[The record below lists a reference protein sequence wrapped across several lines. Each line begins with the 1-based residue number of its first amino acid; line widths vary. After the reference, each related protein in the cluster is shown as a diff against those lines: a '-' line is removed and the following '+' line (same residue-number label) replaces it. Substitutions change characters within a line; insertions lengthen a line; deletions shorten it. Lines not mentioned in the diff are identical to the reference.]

1 MVVPGTQPITEKG
14 TTVKTWTP
22 PAFPRQVDWRPSSGG
37 YLETPAQDGMSIKA
51 FLLGQVLEG
60 SAVLTAQL
68 PGSTVNPAP
77 DPELQAQR
85 LVDGAFLIV
94 EKAIDRLSEEGGF

>member
-1 MVVPGTQPITEKG
+1 MVVPGTQPITVKG
-14 TTVKTWTP
+14 TTVRTWTP
-22 PAFPRQVDWRPSSGG
+22 PAFPRQVDRTPDG
-37 YLETPAQDGMSIKA
+37 YIENSAQDGMSIRA
-51 FLLGQVLEG
+51 YLLGRVLEG

-77 DPELQAQR
+77 DAEAQAQR

-94 EKAIDRLSEEGGF
+94 EKALDRLSEEGGF